1 MRTALDRSEQQDAQA
16 RVAVRAPVVHEA
28 IRLQGE
34 EELARPAMSLA
45 WSALAAGLSMGFSLI
60 TEGILATYL
69 PAAKWS
75 PLVIRMGYSVGFVLV
90 IIGRQQLFT
99 ENTLTVVIPLLA
111 RRNSFTFM
119 RVLKVWGVVLA
130 GNLVGAHIIAL
141 AISSMGVFPAPVQ
154 AHFLE
159 LSREAA
165 AVTFWSGVFKG
176 IFAGWL
182 IALMV
187 WMLAAVEQ
195 GKLTIVLIM
204 TYVVALGGFTHI
216 IAGSVE
222 LLYLVWTG
230 DKSWLAYFTGYLAP
244 ALLGNSIGGVAL
256 VSALNHA
263 QVVAGVSTLRAS
275 G

>member
-1 MRTALDRSEQQDAQA
+1 M
-16 RVAVRAPVVHEA
+16 HEA

-45 WSALAAGLSMGFSLI
+45 WSSLAAGLSMGFSLI

-69 PAAKWS
+69 PDAKWS

-90 IIGRQQLFT
+90 ILGRQQLFT

-111 RRNSFTFM
+111 RRNWFTLS
-119 RVLKVWGVVLA
+119 RVAKVWAVVLA

-141 AISSMGVFPAPVQ
+141 AISSMGVFPDPVQ
-154 AHFLE
+154 THFLE
-159 LSREAA
+159 LSRETA
-165 AVTFWSGVFKG
+165 AVTFCGGAFKG

-195 GKLTIVLIM
+195 GKLMIVLIM
-204 TYVVALGGFTHI
+204 TYVVALGSFTHI
-216 IAGSVE
+216 IAGSVD

-230 DKSWLAYFTGYLAP
+230 ETSWFAYFTGYLAP

-256 VSALNHA
+256 VSALSHA
-263 QVVAGVSTLRAS
+263 QVVAGVSSLRT
-275 G
+275 GC